1 MSSILT
7 RRRLLVT
14 GLGAM
19 GPLLVGCKR
28 TAAPKV
34 EEVWD
39 EAPAVGQAEALG
51 SLAPPW
57 GAPTRAVLDSGL
69 ITFWLHEPGTP
80 VTHLRVLLPVGDE
93 EALLSAS
100 VVAVLQSHLVATLTG
115 RGRNRAISVDARF
128 GPDRLEMALHGPDDQ
143 TAAALSV
150 LAAVLGARAPAAG
163 LEAARTDVMARLDA
177 TVSPDER
184 ATAALVGALL
194 GRDESEQRA
203 DRAELEALSRD
214 ALLEGWEALV
224 DPRRAVLVV
233 HSGDDATPHR
243 PALRQLAERWRGRGR
258 RPVPP
263 SAIERLR
270 ATPAPPVLP
279 GRLLAEP
286 ATPLRILSGP
296 GSGPSGDAVL
306 MLGRV
311 LPTPSAGDRSL
322 ARLAQ
327 RVLQEELD
335 ARLVI
340 RGDYGIFVLRV
351 PLSSHEPERS
361 ASEAIDALV
370 ELAQDRQPQQRLF
383 QAAQLWLGAR
393 VVQASLGGEDWTLL
407 WSDATDLAST
417 DEEIAAALARDATT
431 MLEPEPEAFQAWLR
445 RWLDPRG
452 GEPGWQWLVAG
463 APERITRRLARIA
476 PLEDAG

>member
-128 GPDRLEMALHGPDDQ
+128 GPDRLEVALHGPDDQ

-270 ATPAPPVLP
+270 ATPAPPCC
-279 GRLLAEP
+279 P
-286 ATPLRILSGP
+286 AVCSPSPRPPCGSCRDQGP
-296 GSGPSGDAVL
+296 DP
-306 MLGRV
+306 
-311 LPTPSAGDRSL
+311 
-322 ARLAQ
+322 
-327 RVLQEELD
+327 
-335 ARLVI
+335 
-340 RGDYGIFVLRV
+340 
-351 PLSSHEPERS
+351 
-361 ASEAIDALV
+361 
-370 ELAQDRQPQQRLF
+370 
-383 QAAQLWLGAR
+383 AAMR
-393 VVQASLGGEDWTLL
+393 C
-407 WSDATDLAST
+407 
-417 DEEIAAALARDATT
+417 
-431 MLEPEPEAFQAWLR
+431 
-445 RWLDPRG
+445 
-452 GEPGWQWLVAG
+452 
-463 APERITRRLARIA
+463 
-476 PLEDAG
+476 